1 MFSCRILADSLA
13 SNGSRLTTME
23 VTYPR
28 AIHAE
33 IMTHR
38 EFSKNA
44 ASSRAIP
51 VNKMIERIENDPFI
65 PLHWGMNQSGMVA
78 EKEIDFALQEKAKQ
92 IWLTARDNA
101 LNSARELMDL
111 GVHKQITNRL
121 VEPFMWITI
130 IISSTNWKH
139 LFRLRCSTDAE
150 PHFQKIAGM
159 MRDNLNAST
168 PAPKQEGEWHLPLIQ
183 EDELNLDIDLLVKL
197 STARCARV
205 SYLSHNGKR
214 DLEKDIELY
223 NKLRESGHFSPFEH
237 VARAMPSNM
246 IEKSGN
252 FRGWIQHRKDLANE
266 HLV

>member
-1 MFSCRILADSLA
+1 MFQCKILADSLA
-13 SNGSRLTTME
+13 TNGSRLTTME

-28 AIHAE
+28 AIHSE

-51 VNKMIERIENDPFI
+51 VSKMIDRISNDPFI
-65 PLHWGMNQSGMVA
+65 PLHWGMNQTGMVA
-78 EKEIDFALQEKAKQ
+78 EQEIDKSLHDKAVE
-92 IWLTARDNA
+92 IWLKARDNA
-101 LNSARELMDL
+101 LNSAKELMDL

-139 LFRLRCSTDAE
+139 LFRLRCSPDAE

-159 MRDNLNAST
+159 MKNSLENSI
-168 PAPKQEGEWHLPLIQ
+168 PVLKQEGEWHLPLIQ
-183 EDELNLDIDLLVKL
+183 EEERNLDIDLLIKL
-197 STARCARV
+197 STARCGRV
-205 SYLSHNGKR
+205 SYLSHDGKR

-223 NKLRESGHFSPFEH
+223 NRLRESGHFSPFEH
-237 VARAMPSNM
+237 IARAMPKN
-246 IEKSGN
+246 ILEKSGN
-252 FRGWIQHRKDLANE
+252 FTGWIQHRKDLANE